1 MVKTT
6 CQQIDCYHSLN
17 KKLYM
22 DALQIFKVLKYLDLE
37 HMMIDTG
44 HGYINRFGLLNQC
57 KKRNTVMF
65 S

>member
-44 HGYINRFGLLNQC
+44 HGYINRFRLLNQF